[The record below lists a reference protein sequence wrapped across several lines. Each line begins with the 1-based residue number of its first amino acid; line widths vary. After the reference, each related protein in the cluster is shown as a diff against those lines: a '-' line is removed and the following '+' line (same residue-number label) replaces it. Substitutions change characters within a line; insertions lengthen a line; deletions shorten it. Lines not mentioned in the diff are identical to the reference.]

1 MDEIILEVA
10 KLGVMLITFVV
21 GAYLLPYI
29 NQKIGT
35 EKTSQLEAFVKD
47 AVYATQ
53 QLLSEKTGTERRE
66 YATKLITEW
75 CETNS
80 IPFDDDEVRV
90 LIEAAVKG
98 MKIAEGATNEDK

>member
-10 KLGVMLITFVV
+10 KLGVMMITFVV

-29 NQKIGT
+29 SNKIGAEQT
-35 EKTSQLEAFVKD
+35 AQLETFVKN

-53 QLLSEKTGTERRE
+53 QLLSGKTGSERRN

-75 CETNS
+75 CEMNR

-98 MKIAEGATNEDK
+98 MKIAEGTTNEDK